1 MPSSADHI
9 AGPPWRSALSEGLKR
24 SLALS
29 LFLLKWVLPL
39 YVATEILVRTGALHW
54 VSGFLE
60 PVMGLFKLPPEAAVV
75 ITAGML
81 VNLYAAAAVAAP
93 LNLSPEQITV
103 LGLMLGIAHNLVLEG
118 VIVRQ
123 LSDRYR
129 LLTLLRIG
137 LGLAAGLAVAWML

>member
-1 MPSSADHI
+1 MSSHPTTTAH
-9 AGPPWRSALSEGLKR
+9 PPWRGALGQGLR
-24 SLALS
+24 RVASLAG
-29 LFLLKWVLPL
+29 FLLRWVLPL

-54 VSGFLE
+54 LSGFLE

-75 ITAGML
+75 VCAGML

-93 LNLSPEQITV
+93 LNLTPEQVTV

-118 VIVRQ
+118 AIVRQ

-129 LLTLLRIG
+129 RLTLLRIG